1 MNNPYGYRP
10 ATSTTA
16 GNDNNELVKANMPLV
31 RLVVERMRAQVPAFV
46 TKDDMTSAAMMGL
59 MDAATRFDPS
69 RGIMFKTF
77 AERRIRGS
85 IYDEMRKMDWFSRS
99 LREKQGRIGKT
110 IGAMEH
116 RLGRT
121 PDEQEVA
128 TELNMNIDDYRH
140 MLNQVCHLG
149 CVSLNETLDEWDDG
163 RNFMDLLTDDSPNV
177 HQLIEESE
185 VAQELASQLEKL
197 TEKERLVIS
206 LYYYEELTQKEIAE
220 ILDLT
225 EGRISQLH
233 SQALVKLK
241 VKISRL
247 R

>member
-1 MNNPYGYRP
+1 MDTTYSYKP
-10 ATSTTA
+10 AV
-16 GNDNNELVKANMPLV
+16 GHDKKELVKANMPLV
-31 RLVVERMRAQVPAFV
+31 RIVVERMRAQVPSFV

-77 AERRIRGS
+77 AERRMRGA

-99 LREKQGRIGKT
+99 LREKQGRISKT
-110 IGAMEH
+110 IHTVEQ
-116 RLGRT
+116 RLGR
-121 PDEQEVA
+121 EASEEEIA
-128 TELNMNIDDYRH
+128 AELGMSLDDYRH

-149 CVSLNETLDEWDDG
+149 CVSLNETLDSTEDG
-163 RNFMDLLTDDSPNV
+163 SNFLDMLADDSPSV
-177 HQLIEESE
+177 QQQIEHS
-185 VAQELASQLEKL
+185 ELAQTIAAQLEKL

-220 ILDLT
+220 VLGLT

-241 VKISRL
+241 VKLSRAL
-247 R
+247 

>member
-1 MNNPYGYRP
+1 
-10 ATSTTA
+10 
-16 GNDNNELVKANMPLV
+16 MPLV

-46 TKDDMTSAAMMGL
+46 TRDDMTSAAMMGL
-59 MDAATRFDPS
+59 VDAASRFDPS

-77 AERRIRGS
+77 AERRIRGA

-99 LREKQGRIGKT
+99 LREKQSRIGKT
-110 IGAMEH
+110 IAAMEQ

-121 PDEQEVA
+121 PEEQEVA
-128 TELNMNIDDYRH
+128 RELGMSIDDYRH

-149 CVSLNETLDEWDDG
+149 CVSLNETLDESDDG
-163 RNFMDLLTDDSPNV
+163 RNFMDMLTDDSPSV
-177 HQLIEESE
+177 HQRIEESE
-185 VAQELASQLEKL
+185 VAQQLAAHLEKL

-206 LYYYEELTQKEIAE
+206 LYYYEELSQKEIAE
-220 ILDLT
+220 VLELT

-241 VKISRL
+241 VKISRG

>member
-1 MNNPYGYRP
+1 MMSAYGYRP
-10 ATSTTA
+10 PAV
-16 GNDNNELVKANMPLV
+16 NDKNELVKVHMPLV

-59 MDAATRFDPS
+59 MDAATRYDAS
-69 RGIMFKTF
+69 RGVLFKTF
-77 AERRIRGS
+77 AERRIRGA

-110 IGAMEH
+110 IAAMEH
-116 RLGRT
+116 RLGRI
-121 PDEQEVA
+121 PDEDEVA
-128 TELNMNIDDYRH
+128 AQLGMDIDSYRH

-163 RNFMDLLTDDSPNV
+163 RNFMDMLTDDSPSV
-177 HQLIEESE
+177 HQQIEQSE
-185 VAQELASQLEKL
+185 VAQEIASQLEKL

-206 LYYYEELTQKEIAE
+206 LYYYEELTQKEIADV
-220 ILDLT
+220 LDLT

-241 VKISRL
+241 VKLER
-247 R
+247 RR

>member
-1 MNNPYGYRP
+1 M
-10 ATSTTA
+10 TSPTYSYTPSA
-16 GNDNNELVKANMPLV
+16 GNDKNELVKVHMPLV

-59 MDAATRFDPS
+59 MDAATRYDS
-69 RGIMFKTF
+69 ARGVLFKTF
-77 AERRIRGS
+77 AERRIRGA

-99 LREKQGRIGKT
+99 LREKQSRIGKT
-110 IGAMEH
+110 IAAMEH

-121 PDEQEVA
+121 PEEDEVA
-128 TELNMNIDDYRH
+128 AELDMDIESYRH

-163 RNFMDLLTDDSPNV
+163 RNFMDMLVDDSPNV
-177 HQLIEESE
+177 HQQIEQSE
-185 VAQELASQLEKL
+185 VAHELASQLEKL
-197 TEKERLVIS
+197 TEKERMVIS

-220 ILDLT
+220 VLDLT

-241 VKISRL
+241 VKLEIKR
-247 R
+247 

>member
-1 MNNPYGYRP
+1 MNAPYGYQP
-10 ATSTTA
+10 TA
-16 GNDNNELVKANMPLV
+16 GQDKNELVKAHMPLV
-31 RLVVERMRAQVPAFV
+31 RLVVERMRAQVPGFV

-59 MDAATRFDPS
+59 MDAAGRFDAS

-77 AERRIRGS
+77 AERRIRGA
-85 IYDEMRKMDWFSRS
+85 IYDEIRKMDWFSRS

-110 IGAMEH
+110 ISAMEH
-116 RLGRT
+116 RLGRS
-121 PDEQEVA
+121 PEEAEVA
-128 TELNMNIDDYRH
+128 AELSMSLDDYRH

-149 CVSLNETLDEWDDG
+149 CVSLNETLDERDDG
-163 RNFMDLLTDDSPNV
+163 RCFIDMLTDDSPTV
-177 HQLIEESE
+177 QQQMEQSE
-185 VAQELASQLEKL
+185 IAVDLAAQLEKL
-197 TEKERLVIS
+197 SEKERLVVS

-220 ILDLT
+220 VLDLT

-241 VKISRL
+241 VKLSRP

>member
-1 MNNPYGYRP
+1 MNNPYGYTANA
-10 ATSTTA
+10 ATTT
-16 GNDNNELVKANMPLV
+16 DNNELVKANMPLV
-31 RLVVERMRAQVPAFV
+31 RLVVERMRAQVPTFV

-59 MDAATRFDPS
+59 LDAATRFDPA

-77 AERRIRGS
+77 AERRIRGA

-110 IGAMEH
+110 IARLEH

-121 PDEQEVA
+121 PDEDEVA
-128 TELNMNIDDYRH
+128 EALEMTIDDYRH

-163 RNFMDLLTDDSPNV
+163 RNFMDMLTDESPSV
-177 HQLIEESE
+177 CSRIEESE
-185 VAQELASQLEKL
+185 VAQELAGHLEKL
-197 TEKERLVIS
+197 SEKERLVIS
-206 LYYYEELTQKEIAE
+206 LYYYEELSQKEIAE
-220 ILDLT
+220 VLDLT

-233 SQALVKLK
+233 SQALLKLK
-241 VKISRL
+241 VKISGIR
-247 R
+247 

>member
-1 MNNPYGYRP
+1 MSSPYGYGP
-10 ATSTTA
+10 SS
-16 GNDNNELVKANMPLV
+16 GQDKNELVKAHMPLV
-31 RLVVERMRAQVPAFV
+31 HLVVDRMRAQVPGFV
-46 TKDDMTSAAMMGL
+46 TRDDMVSAAMMGL

-77 AERRIRGS
+77 AERRIRGA
-85 IYDEMRKMDWFSRS
+85 IYDEIRKMDWFSRS

-110 IGAMEH
+110 ITAMEH

-121 PDEQEVA
+121 PEEDEVA
-128 TELNMNIDDYRH
+128 EAMDMTLEEYRH
-140 MLNQVCHLG
+140 MLGQVCHLG
-149 CVSLNETLDEWDDG
+149 CVSLNETLDEREDG
-163 RNFMDLLTDDSPNV
+163 RNFLDLLADDSPSV
-177 HQLIEESE
+177 QQRIEESE
-185 VAQELASQLEKL
+185 LAAELAGQLEKL
-197 TEKERLVIS
+197 SEKERLVIS
-206 LYYYEELTQKEIAE
+206 LYYYEELTQKEIAD

-241 VKISRL
+241 VKLSRP

>member
-1 MNNPYGYRP
+1 MNAPYGYQP
-10 ATSTTA
+10 TV
-16 GNDNNELVKANMPLV
+16 GQDKNELVKAHMPLV
-31 RLVVERMRAQVPAFV
+31 RLVVERMRAQVPGFV

-59 MDAATRFDPS
+59 MDAAGRFDAS

-77 AERRIRGS
+77 AERRIRGA
-85 IYDEMRKMDWFSRS
+85 IYDEIRKMDWFSRS

-110 IGAMEH
+110 ISAMEH

-121 PDEQEVA
+121 PDEDEVA
-128 TELNMNIDDYRH
+128 AELNLSIDDYRH

-149 CVSLNETLDEWDDG
+149 CVSLNETLDERDDG
-163 RNFMDLLTDDSPNV
+163 RCFIDMLADDSPTV
-177 HQLIEESE
+177 QQQMEQSE
-185 VAQELASQLEKL
+185 IAVDLAAQLEKL
-197 TEKERLVIS
+197 SEKERLVVS

-220 ILDLT
+220 VLDLT

-241 VKISRL
+241 VKLSR
-247 R
+247 RQS

>member
-1 MNNPYGYRP
+1 MSSPYGYGP
-10 ATSTTA
+10 SS
-16 GNDNNELVKANMPLV
+16 GQDKNELVKSHMPLV
-31 RLVVERMRAQVPAFV
+31 HLVVDRMRAQVPGFV

-77 AERRIRGS
+77 AERRIRGA
-85 IYDEMRKMDWFSRS
+85 IYDEIRKMDWFSRS

-110 IGAMEH
+110 ITQMEH

-121 PDEQEVA
+121 PEEEEVA
-128 TELNMNIDDYRH
+128 AAMEMTLDEYRH
-140 MLNQVCHLG
+140 MLGQVCHLG
-149 CVSLNETLDEWDDG
+149 CVSLNETLDDRDDG
-163 RNFMDLLTDDSPNV
+163 RNFLDLLTDDSPSV
-177 HQLIEESE
+177 QQRIEESE
-185 VAQELASQLEKL
+185 LASELAGQLEKL
-197 TEKERLVIS
+197 SEKERLVIS

-220 ILDLT
+220 VLDLT

-241 VKISRL
+241 VKLSRP

>member
-1 MNNPYGYRP
+1 MSNPYGYRP
-10 ATSTTA
+10 PTTT
-16 GNDNNELVKANMPLV
+16 GNDSNELVKANMPLV

-77 AERRIRGS
+77 AERRIRGA

-99 LREKQGRIGKT
+99 LREKQGRIAKT
-110 IGAMEH
+110 ISAMEH

-128 TELNMNIDDYRH
+128 VELGMNIDDYRH

-149 CVSLNETLDEWDDG
+149 CVSLNETLDEWDGG
-163 RNFMDLLTDDSPNV
+163 RNFMDMLTDDSPSV
-177 HQLIEESE
+177 HLRIEESE
-185 VAQELASQLEKL
+185 VAQEIAGQLEKL

-206 LYYYEELTQKEIAE
+206 LYYYEELSQKEIAE
-220 ILDLT
+220 VLELT

>member
-1 MNNPYGYRP
+1 MINPYGYSP
-10 ATSTTA
+10 KNNT
-16 GNDNNELVKANMPLV
+16 GVDNNELVKANMPLV
-31 RLVVERMRAQVPAFV
+31 RLVVERMRAQVPSFV

-59 MDAATRFDPS
+59 MDASTRFDPA
-69 RGIMFKTF
+69 RGILFKTF
-77 AERRIRGS
+77 AERRIRGA

-99 LREKQGRIGKT
+99 LREKQGRIGKA
-110 IGAMEH
+110 IAAMEH

-128 TELNMNIDDYRH
+128 SELGMTLDDYRY

-163 RNFMDLLTDDSPNV
+163 RSFMELLTDDKPNV
-177 HQLIEESE
+177 HQRIEESE
-185 VAQELASQLEKL
+185 VAQELAAQLETL

-206 LYYYEELTQKEIAE
+206 LYYYEELSQKEIAE
-220 ILDLT
+220 VLELT

-241 VKISRL
+241 VKISSL